1 MEGGERLVEQ
11 KDLGVTDDSAS
22 HGDTLPVVARKLT
35 WIALQIGDEA
45 EDLGGPAHTLGDGRF
60 VGASELQREAHVVGD
75 RHMRIERVVLEHH
88 GNVALLWRNAVH
100 HQVTDADLAC
110 RDALED
116 RKSTSLNYSH

>member
-1 MEGGERLVEQ
+1 MRISDWSSDVCSSDLLVEQ

-22 HGDTLPVVARKLT
+22 HGDTLPLAARQLT

-60 VGASELQREAHVVGD
+60 VGTSELQREAHVVVA

-88 GNVALLWRNAVH
+88 GNA
-100 HQVTDADLAC
+100 
-110 RDALED
+110 D
-116 RKSTSLNYSH
+116 RKAVS